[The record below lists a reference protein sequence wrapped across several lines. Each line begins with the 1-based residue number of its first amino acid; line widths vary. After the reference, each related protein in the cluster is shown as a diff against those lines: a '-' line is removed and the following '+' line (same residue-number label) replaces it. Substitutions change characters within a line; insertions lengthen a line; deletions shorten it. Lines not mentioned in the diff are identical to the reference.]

1 MVSRRIG
8 RAPDR
13 TRASRAAGS
22 VRAASRSRG
31 IREARRARALP
42 RRRRRNT
49 TERTG
54 RIPQT
59 SVKKR
64 VDNRGWRPAGC
75 AGRGSAGAYPRVF
88 AERRSTPRRQ
98 VLPKSLESGVK
109 SAVSSSRFGMT
120 TRSTATAFPAGGAR
134 WRKNSRIN
142 RLARLRSTAPP
153 SFREA
158 TMPSRA
164 PGSPLGS
171 IRNVKNRPWMR
182 VPRSNTVPNSPRR
195 RIRRSF
201 GTRDESGRGR
211 VEPSRGSP
219 GARRAS
225 GGSPCAKSKGTPP
238 TRSEPPSAE
247 SKGEGAA
254 RVPGRCKSC
263 PVQGLKALKRSGA
276 CAPLRGVASGR
287 GGRSS
292 WPSSP
297 GSRASGDGAGYS
309 VETCVCPSYLRTPS
323 ETELCG
329 ENLDSSEPVV
339 QVSIKR
345 QAGGGDLALPWRP
358 MLESP
363 PCDSQ
368 TAVGSPPEVFHNCGK
383 KCGKAQIFAVLHASD
398 AAIWPLRRG
407 RKCESA

>member
-22 VRAASRSRG
+22 VRAASRSRE
-31 IREARRARALP
+31 IREALRARALP
-42 RRRRRNT
+42 RRHKRNT

-109 SAVSSSRFGMT
+109 SAASSSRFGMT
-120 TRSTATAFPAGGAR
+120 TRSTAMAFPAGGAR

-195 RIRRSF
+195 RMRRSF
-201 GTRDESGRGR
+201 GNWDECGRGR
-211 VEPSRGSP
+211 VEPPGSSET
-219 GARRAS
+219 RRAS
-225 GGSPCAKSKGTPP
+225 GVFSSVAHRPIAPSTAGSPCAGSKGTPP
-238 TRSEPPSAE
+238 AGSGSSCAE

-323 ETELCG
+323 ETELC
-329 ENLDSSEPVV
+329 
-339 QVSIKR
+339 
-345 QAGGGDLALPWRP
+345 
-358 MLESP
+358 
-363 PCDSQ
+363 
-368 TAVGSPPEVFHNCGK
+368 
-383 KCGKAQIFAVLHASD
+383 
-398 AAIWPLRRG
+398 RRKP
-407 RKCESA
+407 R